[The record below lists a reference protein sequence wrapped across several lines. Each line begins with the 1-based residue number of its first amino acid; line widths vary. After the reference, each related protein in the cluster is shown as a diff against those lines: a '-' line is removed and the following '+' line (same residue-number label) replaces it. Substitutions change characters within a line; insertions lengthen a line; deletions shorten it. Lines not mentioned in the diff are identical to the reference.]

1 MTRTPRS
8 LQTDRTAEAD
18 SVLRAKYLDYCSA
31 RIAEH
36 LLSLSPDE
44 IYLLAEEA
52 RGAEESRGEP
62 LYEHMV
68 RLATARIS
76 PPLGAAI
83 VRGPGRRTTPV
94 TRSGTKL
101 SSWVSGRVTPKRRWT
116 SRPVSCKGGKRL
128 VRIS

>member
-1 MTRTPRS
+1 MSDADPKIS
-8 LQTDRTAEAD
+8 PDGPDSEAD

-31 RIAEH
+31 QIAEH

-76 PPLGAAI
+76 RRLGLPSFEAWAQDYACDP
-83 VRGPGRRTTPV
+83 VRYEAQFLGLWESDAKEALDV
-94 TRSGTKL
+94 
-101 SSWVSGRVTPKRRWT
+101 
-116 SRPVSCKGGKRL
+116 
-128 VRIS
+128 